1 MAFSTINKSTDYQN
15 TVLYTGNGSSQSI
28 TGVGFQPDMTWF
40 KCRSAAHEHQL
51 YDAVRGVTKRIVP
64 NDNTVEGT
72 QANGLTA
79 FGADGFTV
87 DDANGTGGDTQ
98 TYASWNWKAGGTGSA
113 NTDGDITSTVSAN
126 TTSGFSIV
134 KYTGTGAAA
143 TIGHGL
149 GAVPKAVI
157 IKKLSQSDDWFS
169 YHEPLGNLGRLQ
181 LSATAAVANNSGYW
195 DSTSPT
201 STVFTVLANGANNA
215 SGETHVAYCFA
226 DVAGYSKM
234 GSYSGNGNADGPFVY
249 TGFKPSLIIV
259 KRTDSTGNWAIEDNK
274 RVGYNPSNNHLYPNL
289 ANAESTG
296 YTIDQLSNGF
306 KVRVTSAD
314 INASGGSYI
323 CMAFGQPIIS
333 NGGVC
338 ATAR

>member
-1 MAFSTINKSTDYQN
+1 MAFSTINKSSSYLN
-15 TVLYTGNGSSQSI
+15 SILYTGNGSTQSI
-28 TGVGFQPDMTWF
+28 TGVGFQPDLTWI
-40 KCRSAAHEHQL
+40 KARDAAENHRL
-51 YDAVRGVTKRIVP
+51 FDAVRGVTKYIAS
-64 NDNTVEGT
+64 NNGNVEAT
-72 QANGLTA
+72 DATTLTA
-79 FGADGFTV
+79 FGADGFTLSTAHPV
-87 DDANGTGGDTQ
+87 NKDTEA
-98 TYASWNWKAGGTGSA
+98 YVSWNWKANGAGSS
-113 NTDGDITSTVSAN
+113 NTDGSITSTVSVN

-157 IKKLSQSDDWFS
+157 IKKLSQSDNWFS